1 MAIARSCLVNDD
13 TEGTY
18 HCISRIVRRAFL
30 CGWDALTQRDFEH
43 RKVWVRDRLQELA
56 GIFAIDV
63 CGYAVME
70 NHLHVILRNRPD
82 LAVRAS
88 DREIA
93 LKWWHL
99 FPKRRTSDHQP
110 EEPTD
115 LELDLVLAGEGRA
128 DLLRRRL
135 GSISWFM
142 RCLKEHLAKRANA
155 EDQCTGRFWE
165 GRFKSIA
172 LLDQAAILTCTAYV
186 DLNPIRA
193 GMAETPESSD
203 FTSAQDRI
211 MARQARKKQEGERTL
226 LEPAEY
232 QRCLARAKWLC
243 PLRDEP
249 DRRGF
254 LSMDLDDYLELLD
267 WTGRKVVAGKK
278 GSIPEQFAPILQR
291 LDVEGDQWLYS
302 VQHFGSLFYRVA
314 GKVSVMKE
322 RAVAAGQKWV
332 KGMRAGR
339 LVFLPK

>member
-13 TEGTY
+13 IEGTY

-30 CGWDALTQRDFEH
+30 CGWDALTQRDYGH
-43 RKVWVRDRLQELA
+43 RKVWISGRLQELA

-82 LAVRAS
+82 LVARAS

-93 LKWWHL
+93 SRWWHL
-99 FPKRRTSDHQP
+99 FPKRRTSDHKP

-115 LELDLVLAGEGRA
+115 LDLDMVLEGEGRV
-128 DLLRRRL
+128 DVLRQRL
-135 GSISWFM
+135 RSTSWFM
-142 RCLKEHLAKRANA
+142 RCLKEYLAKRANA
-155 EDQCTGRFWE
+155 EDKCTGRFWE

-172 LLDQAAILTCTAYV
+172 LLDQAAILTCAAYV

-193 GMAETPESSD
+193 GIAQTPESSD

-211 MARQARKKQEGERTL
+211 IARQARKKQETAITM

-249 DRRGF
+249 GRRGF
-254 LSMDLDDYLELLD
+254 LAIDLDDYLRYS
-267 WTGRKVVAGKK
+267 TGR
-278 GSIPEQFAPILQR
+278 
-291 LDVEGDQWLYS
+291 
-302 VQHFGSLFYRVA
+302 
-314 GKVSVMKE
+314 
-322 RAVAAGQKWV
+322 AVRW
-332 KGMRAGR
+332 
-339 LVFLPK
+339 